1 MGKRTNVPVLHFPEF
16 KDGENNC
23 YKKHFF
29 KDIFLFSTGKNIKQ
43 NEASPEFETPC
54 VRYGELYHMYNE
66 VIVEVINKTNLD
78 KSELLFS
85 DGDEILLPN
94 RLQIDFWNH

>member
-1 MGKRTNVPVLHFPEF
+1 MQKQINIPQLRFPEF
-16 KDGENNC
+16 KDEWER
-23 YKKHFF
+23 KKFD
-29 KDIFLFSTGKNIKQ
+29 DIFIFSTGKNIKQ

-66 VIVEVINKTNLD
+66 VISEVINKTNLD

-85 DGDEILLPN
+85 EGDEILLPSGEK
-94 RLQIDFWNH
+94 FG